1 MVYKEDIAN
10 IYSNT
15 AYMNQLVQTQ
25 MQYLQLCN
33 QAYNKMIA
41 KYGKDKYG
49 KKLVDDIFKKML
61 YYSTLAIDFNNA
73 INETLVEQI
82 RYYVSEL
89 EKIYEIVRS

>member
-1 MVYKEDIAN
+1 
-10 IYSNT
+10 
-15 AYMNQLVQTQ
+15 
-25 MQYLQLCN
+25 
-33 QAYNKMIA
+33 
-41 KYGKDKYG
+41 
-49 KKLVDDIFKKML
+49 ML